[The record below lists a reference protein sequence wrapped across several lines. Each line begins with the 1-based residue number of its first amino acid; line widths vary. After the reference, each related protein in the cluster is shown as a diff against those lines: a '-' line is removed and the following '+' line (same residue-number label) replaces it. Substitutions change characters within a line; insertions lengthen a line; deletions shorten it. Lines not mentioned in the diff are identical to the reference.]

1 MQSIDFSPS
10 IAQLDAQIADAKTYL
25 KKLRQYK
32 KVLAKIEQEQAAQP
46 VVTPV
51 VPAPI
56 AAEDLTVPAEVS
68 IDVPVVDAPDV
79 TVAIPVDPWTL
90 DPDPSEP
97 LAPALPATTPAP
109 KLYLLPPAQSPDLG
123 SLGIRELRQMAKGK
137 IKNAA
142 RMNKADL
149 LTALAAA

>member
-1 MQSIDFSPS
+1 MQSIDFSSS
-10 IAQLDAQIADAKTYL
+10 IAQLDAQIADAKNYL

-46 VVTPV
+46 VVAPA
-51 VPAPI
+51 VPAPIAPI
-56 AAEDLTVPAEVS
+56 AAEDLPAEVS
-68 IDVPVVDAPDV
+68 NVPVVDAPDV
-79 TVAIPVDPWTL
+79 TVAIPVDPWML

-97 LAPALPATTPAP
+97 LPPSLPPATPAP
-109 KLYLLPPAQSPDLG
+109 RLYLLPPAQSPDLG